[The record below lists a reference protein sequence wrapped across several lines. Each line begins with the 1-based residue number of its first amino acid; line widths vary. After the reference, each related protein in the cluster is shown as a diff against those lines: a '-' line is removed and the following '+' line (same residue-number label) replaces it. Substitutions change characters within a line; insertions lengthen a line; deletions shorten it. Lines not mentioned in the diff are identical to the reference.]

1 MRSRFT
7 IDASEER
14 VLVVDHMPPGAS
26 VREAAPGLW
35 RDVERED
42 RNVRL
47 FEVGMLPAEP
57 GTLREVVA
65 SNRGTFDTAG
75 LNVEQHHVRRLQQYL
90 MRLRRESRG
99 LPASD
104 AAEGGRRSSELARPL
119 ESADVRRFDTAEVEA
134 LISWAVA
141 TADGE
146 PLSRVAPSWAPT
158 WDEVDRAGELVLS
171 IDGGPGLE
179 HVELQALV
187 QRDRL
192 RIEAPRIARS
202 SNHPGSVHDE
212 RLRRHVDAITA
223 DLRYVRI
230 GSDGGPAAS
239 HVWAAVDLS
248 GAPSSLQ
255 PGLAAAGLA
264 ALRAAVP
271 MLLRPARLLATG
283 AMPAR
288 LVALPPRPN
297 TAVHG

>member
-1 MRSRFT
+1 VRSRFT

-212 RLRRHVDAITA
+212 R
-223 DLRYVRI
+223 I